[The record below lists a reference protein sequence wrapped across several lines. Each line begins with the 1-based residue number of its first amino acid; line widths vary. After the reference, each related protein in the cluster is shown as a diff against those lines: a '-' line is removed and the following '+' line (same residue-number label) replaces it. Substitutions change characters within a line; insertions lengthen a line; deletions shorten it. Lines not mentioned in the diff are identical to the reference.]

1 MVTKQD
7 ILDELDSYFA
17 ARGPA
22 NEIEARL
29 GPDIKIYQVRGA
41 IERLNNRAEEHD
53 INFYV
58 YKEGQGV
65 NERAYYSGDPINR
78 FWQMKVV
85 DYITITQQWSGR
97 IFLAQKPFAIC
108 RLLQDPAVGE
118 KWFLI
123 EQTGFDPDIY
133 TETEIVGSIITD
145 L

>member
-29 GPDIKIYQVRGA
+29 GPDIKIYHVKGA

-58 YKEGQGV
+58 YKEGQVGI
-65 NERAYYSGDPINR
+65 ERAYYSGDPINR
-78 FWQMKVV
+78 FWRMKVI
-85 DYITITQQWSGR
+85 DYITIENAWSGR
-97 IFLAQKPFAIC
+97 IFMAQNPFAIC
-108 RLLQDPAVGE
+108 RLLQDPAIGE
-118 KWFLI
+118 KWVLI
-123 EQTGFDPDIY
+123 EETAPDVY
-133 TETEIVGSIITD
+133 SKTDIVGDIITD